1 MSAILKRAAKYKRI
15 STILCE
21 GEAHLKDPFTPP
33 PKIINPTV
41 RKEKKP
47 DDITD
52 FPIQKSIPMPESIP
66 Y

>member
-1 MSAILKRAAKYKRI
+1 MAAEILRKAAKYKRI

-33 PKIINPTV
+33 PQILTPPPL
-41 RKEKKP
+41 RAEKKP

-52 FPIQKSIPMPESIP
+52 FP
-66 Y
+66 